1 VTPALDAAALI
12 SAFALAHSLDG
23 SGWITIVL
31 AFGLLRLHGGHGRR
45 LDPAVSDELPM
56 LIAAVCAAGIAGAAA
71 EGFGE
76 ETGRLAQAAA
86 IAAGLVVAARAI
98 GYGVVRLL
106 RRRGAGL
113 EPTIVL
119 GGGPVAAEIAETL
132 QRSPQ
137 YGLRPVGFVDERNG
151 RDLSLPFLG
160 PIGELPRIVDGQA
173 VTRLVVAFGPGKEED
188 LIDVLRAWDEMPLDI
203 YIVPRLFELGV
214 GADGNADEVNGIPL
228 VKLHRVALRGTTWR
242 LKRAVDATIAAAG
255 LVVASPLL
263 LILAAAVRLSSSGPV
278 FFRQKRVG
286 QRGRVIE
293 ILKFRTM
300 LVNDDADTTWSVNGD
315 ARQTPIGR
323 LLRATHLD
331 ELPQLISIL
340 KGDMSLVGPRPERP
354 YYVDLFAAEIPR
366 YKDRHR
372 VPVGLTGWA
381 QIHGLNGDT
390 SIQDRARFDN
400 RYIERW
406 SLWRD
411 LVILSRTGKAIF
423 TGVATALRA
432 DKSAKMVDL
441 RSQVI
446 DLTEAQ
452 FSATLRNGNGHAN
465 GSTSANGHTDGATA
479 HIHLDPIPSNGHTKE
494 PAPDGTTSAT

>member
-1 VTPALDAAALI
+1 MIVALDAAALI
-12 SAFALAHSLDG
+12 GAFALARSLDPI
-23 SGWITIVL
+23 GWITL
-31 AFGLLRLHGGHGRR
+31 AVAFVLLRLHGGHGRR
-45 LDPAVSDELPM
+45 LNPAVSDELPM
-56 LIAAVCAAGIAGAAA
+56 LVAAVCAAGIAGAAA
-71 EGFGE
+71 GGFGE
-76 ETGRLAQAAA
+76 NTGRVAQSAA
-86 IAAGLVVAARAI
+86 IGAGLVVVARTI
-98 GYGVVRLL
+98 GYELVRLL

-113 EPTIVL
+113 EETIVL
-119 GGGPVAAEIAETL
+119 GGGTVAAEITETL
-132 QRSPQ
+132 LRSPE

-151 RDLSLPFLG
+151 RDLPLPYLGSLD
-160 PIGELPRIVDGQA
+160 ELPLIVDRHG
-173 VTRLVVAFGPGKEED
+173 VRRLIVAFGPGKEED
-188 LIDVLRAWDEMPLDI
+188 LVDVLRAWDEMPLDI
-203 YIVPRLFELGV
+203 YVVPRLFELGV
-214 GADGNADEVNGIPL
+214 GTGGNADDVNGIPL

-242 LKRAVDATIAAAG
+242 LKRAVDVTIAAAG
-255 LVVASPLL
+255 LIVASPLL

-286 QRGRVIE
+286 HRGRVIE

-315 ARQTPIGR
+315 ARKTSIGR

-331 ELPQLISIL
+331 ELPQLISVL

-366 YKDRHR
+366 YMDRHR

-432 DKSAKMVDL
+432 DKSAQTIDL

-446 DLTEAQ
+446 DLTEAE
-452 FSATLRNGNGHAN
+452 FSASLGNGNGHAK
-465 GSTSANGHTDGATA
+465 GSTNGNRHANGATA
-479 HIHLDPIPSNGHTKE
+479 HIHLDPIQGNGHAKE
-494 PAPDGTTSAT
+494 PAQDGTT